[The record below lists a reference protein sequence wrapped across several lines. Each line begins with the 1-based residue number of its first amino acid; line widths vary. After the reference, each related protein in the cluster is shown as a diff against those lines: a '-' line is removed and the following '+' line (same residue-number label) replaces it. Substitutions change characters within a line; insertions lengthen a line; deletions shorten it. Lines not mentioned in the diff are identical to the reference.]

1 MSGIKVTVLSAQVEE
16 REGTFVDDAGKERK
30 YTTRKQKCRI
40 EAGGFA
46 YPYEARLEEGEK
58 GYLPGDYDLD
68 VDSMLQV
75 NKGNIQLGKFAKLKS
90 RQATSARA
98 AA

>member
-16 REGTFVDDAGKERK
+16 REGTFADDAGKERK

-46 YPYEARLEEGEK
+46 YPYDARLEDGEK
-58 GYLPGDYDLD
+58 AYLPGDYDLD
-68 VDSMLQV
+68 VDAMLEV
-75 NKGNIQLGKFAKLKS
+75 NKGNIQLRKFAKLKP
-90 RQATSARA
+90 RQSSPARA